1 MFFNLRVKKNMDVNE
16 NERLFNFT
24 LDTNLINGIALL
36 QSS

>member
-1 MFFNLRVKKNMDVNE
+1 MDVNE

-36 QSS
+36 QSSR